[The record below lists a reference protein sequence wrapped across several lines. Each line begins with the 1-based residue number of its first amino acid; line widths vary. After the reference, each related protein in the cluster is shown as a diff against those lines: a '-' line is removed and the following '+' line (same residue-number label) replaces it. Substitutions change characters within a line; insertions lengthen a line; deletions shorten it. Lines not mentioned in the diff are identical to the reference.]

1 MLKVVIVVVL
11 IWIVISKLN
20 NKKNNN
26 KIEKSYLY
34 KESETNVN
42 LEKEEKLIKKEEEN
56 FPRVEV
62 VFFDTETNGLKAN
75 NSVLSISAIKTLVD
89 FSNKTINILDK
100 YERFYFPEESYNYDA
115 IKVNGLTKEYV
126 TKRRN
131 EAGYPVYFNKDQI
144 AFFQFCE
151 NTQYFVAHNIEFDRK
166 FLNRKLPKQFCTMK
180 SNTDII
186 KLPPQR
192 VGTRYKWPKLEEAT
206 RFYKISSNNSRF
218 HDSMYDVEMTIEI
231 FKAMLKHEKGNKLI
245 KEFLFNPTYSYREYY
260 N

>member
-1 MLKVVIVVVL
+1 MFKIVVIFIL
-11 IWIVISKLN
+11 IWIVFSKLN

-26 KIEKSYLY
+26 KVEKSYSY
-34 KESETNVN
+34 KEHETNVN
-42 LEKEEKLIKKEEEN
+42 LEKEEKIDKKKEE
-56 FPRVEV
+56 FPKIEV
-62 VFFDTETNGLKAN
+62 VFFDTETNGLKTN

-89 FSNKTINILDK
+89 FNNKTIDILDK
-100 YERFYFPEESYNYDA
+100 YERFYFPEEPYNYDA
-115 IKVNGLTKEYV
+115 ISVNGLTKEYV
-126 TKRRN
+126 TKKRN
-131 EAGYPVYFNKDQI
+131 RVDYPVYFNKDQM
-144 AFFQFCE
+144 AFFQFCGE
-151 NTQYFVAHNIEFDRK
+151 IKHFIAHNIEFDRK
-166 FLNRKLPKQFCTMK
+166 FLNRNLPKQFCTMK

-206 RFYKISSNNSRF
+206 RFYRIPSNNSRF
-218 HDSMYDVEMTIEI
+218 HDSMYDVEMTIEV

>member
-1 MLKVVIVVVL
+1 MFKIIIILIL
-11 IWIVISKLN
+11 IWIVFSKLN

-26 KIEKSYLY
+26 KGEKSYSY
-34 KESETNVN
+34 KEPKTNVN
-42 LEKEEKLIKKEEEN
+42 LEKEEKIDKKKEE
-56 FPRVEV
+56 FPEIEV

-89 FSNKTINILDK
+89 FSNKTIDILDR
-100 YERFYFPEESYNYDA
+100 YERFYFPEEPYNYDA
-115 IKVNGLTKEYV
+115 IRVNGLTKDYI
-126 TKRRN
+126 TKKRN
-131 EAGYPVYFNKDQI
+131 EADYPVYFNKDQI
-144 AFFQFCE
+144 AFFQFCG
-151 NTQYFVAHNIEFDRK
+151 NIQHFVAHNIEFDRK
-166 FLNRKLPKQFCTMK
+166 FLNKRLPKQFCTMK

-206 RFYKISSNNSRF
+206 RFYRIPSNNSRF
-218 HDSMYDVEMTIEI
+218 HDSMYDVEMTIEV
-231 FKAMLKHEKGNKLI
+231 FKAMLKNEKGNKLI